1 MRRIACVFLPLLLA
15 HALLMQCA
23 VAAEMASNSETVAAA
38 QMLHK
43 AAQYGSQIRTLR
55 AEFVQEKRMSL
66 LSRPL
71 TSNGYF
77 CLKRRDDATGSHGKH
92 ALGDSLLWG
101 YTHPLASGFIFKN
114 GQGALW
120 DGSPDN
126 CRPADKEGRMLM
138 TAVLQHMIDW
148 VRLNPAMLQSS
159 YHIICPDP
167 NLPELHLTPVRHSF
181 FSKMEVLFSADF
193 SRVLRLTFV
202 EPNGDSVRISFKNI
216 YINEPLPDHC
226 NTYLLQDTVGD

>member
-1 MRRIACVFLPLLLA
+1 MRSIVCVFLLLLLA

-23 VAAEMASNSETVAAA
+23 AAAEMAQNSETVAA
-38 QMLHK
+38 QMLHRV
-43 AAQYGSQIRTLR
+43 AQYSSQIRTLR

-77 CLKRRDDATGSHGKH
+77 CLKRKGDSTERHEKH

-114 GQGALW
+114 GQGAFW

-138 TAVLQHMIDW
+138 TAVLRHMIEW

-159 YHIICPDP
+159 YHIICPDS
-167 NLPELHLTPVRHSF
+167 NIPELHLYPLRQSL

-202 EPNGDSVRISFKNI
+202 ESNGDSVRISFKNI
-216 YINEPLPDHC
+216 YLNEPLPDHC